1 MRAAAAL
8 RAAAVDTGRP
18 VFLAPAGGVG
28 RMIAALADALGDAP
42 ADRLRSPPSRPRAQV
57 LRRAR
62 RRVADAVVLAAPAFA
77 TAPLLSPLPPGG
89 RLPGRDRHGVGGA
102 MALAVPAPGSTTTW
116 TGPGSWC
123 RQRGPAITAC
133 SWVTSKW
140 THLGVDPSLALL
152 RASVGRDGDDRALT
166 LADDA
171 LVAAVLDDLA
181 TTMGVKAR
189 RARSGSPAGPARS
202 PSPARVTWPRSLMRR
217 QPWPASRPA
226 WRSPAPGRGAWAS
239 PPASG
244 VVGPRPP
251 KS

>member
-1 MRAAAAL
+1 MDGSGFL
-8 RAAAVDTGRP
+8 VPTG
-18 VFLAPAGGVG
+18 AG
-28 RMIAALADALGDAP
+28 L
-42 ADRLRSPPSRPRAQV
+42 
-57 LRRAR
+57 
-62 RRVADAVVLAAPAFA
+62 
-77 TAPLLSPLPPGG
+77 T
-89 RLPGRDRHGVGGA
+89 
-102 MALAVPAPGSTTTW
+102 
-116 TGPGSWC
+116 
-123 RQRGPAITAC
+123 ITAC

-181 TTMGVKAR
+181 TTMGVKAPPSEVR
-189 RARSGSPAGPARS
+189 LTRWPRSFPQPR
-202 PSPARVTWPRSLMRR
+202 RVTWPRSLMRR